1 MKPRCSCPIM
11 NYPQG
16 YSPEPDEVSADVNGE
31 RSFAT
36 LRQRTQQTVLR
47 SAKEEGPPP
56 EPAPRESFE
65 GEADHEVRRC

>member
-1 MKPRCSCPIM
+1 M

-47 SAKEEGPPP
+47 SAKEEGRRRSQR
-56 EPAPRESFE
+56 REKVSRE
-65 GEADHEVRRC
+65 RLTMKCGAASARWL